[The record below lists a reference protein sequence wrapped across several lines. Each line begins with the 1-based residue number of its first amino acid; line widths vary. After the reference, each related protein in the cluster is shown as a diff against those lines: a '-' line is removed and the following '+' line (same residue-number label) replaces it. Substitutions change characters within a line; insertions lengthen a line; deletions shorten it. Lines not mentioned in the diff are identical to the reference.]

1 MTVSRLV
8 VIFALAS
15 MGSGCFRRVP
25 QPEPPPQPAQAE
37 DYALA
42 FINGGYGWCDAQVLA
57 WNYGPKD
64 IYEAKVYF
72 GRMISDGQKIG
83 EKLAAS
89 RSQAKSAGATPCD
102 YYESSFGYD
111 DAEVLANSWGV
122 QIDEAKTRIGQ
133 LLSWHGEWA
142 VHDQLKG
149 AYRGLEGN
157 EHDAAADPLMA
168 FWNSDLTTC
177 DAELISQYW
186 GISFYDAK
194 MELGDKVLWGLMRD
208 DLEQG
213 ELGAAREHARAQ
225 GTTCSWWGSD
235 LNMDELEQLAC
246 FFGVDVGEMKGKA
259 ATAAFEGRV
268 SDLRAALPQ
277 AAACTR

>member
-1 MTVSRLV
+1 
-8 VIFALAS
+8 

-25 QPEPPPQPAQAE
+25 QPEPVPQPAQAE
-37 DYALA
+37 DYALT
-42 FINGGYGWCDAQVLA
+42 FINWGYGWCDAQVLS
-57 WNYGPKD
+57 WSYGPRD
-64 IYEAKVYF
+64 TAQAKAHF
-72 GRMISDGQKIG
+72 GRLLSNGQKIEG
-83 EKLAAS
+83 KLAAS
-89 RSQAKSAGATPCD
+89 RSQAMSAGATPCD
-102 YYESSFGYD
+102 YYESPFGYD
-111 DAEVLANSWGV
+111 DAEVLSDYWGV
-122 QIDEAKTRIGQ
+122 QVDEAKTKIGQ

-142 VHDQLKG
+142 VHDELKG

-157 EHDAAADPLMA
+157 EHDPVADPMMA

-194 MELGDKVLWGLMRD
+194 LELGDKVLWGLMRE

-213 ELGAAREHARAQ
+213 ELGAAREQARAQ

-246 FFGVDVGEMKGKA
+246 LFGVDLGEMKGKA
-259 ATAAFEGRV
+259 STAAFEGRV